1 MSGSKCAPR
10 SFSKGGKKAFADGGL
25 ADGGLPPIGRTPAAP
40 MGQAG
45 MATENAGPPTGASM
59 GGYDPMNPMQI
70 TGFKGT
76 PVAPMGQAGMGVG
89 NAGMPAPGAMPEAMP
104 LANAAGQA
112 AAQRDIAQA
121 APAYGQL
128 RGAMQ
133 DASGGMGGGG
143 RAMRRPGGS
152 GMGGGMGAGAR
163 FDQAQRGGGAQMKP
177 LMGYADGG
185 KVKKQNTG
193 KGGKFVP
200 FAKGAPK
207 ASKGTGP
214 TPKGFEKPTEK
225 GNVIRAFADGGCVT
239 NKRDM
244 KKG

>member
-1 MSGSKCAPR
+1 MTMSGSKCAPR

-25 ADGGLPPIGRTPAAP
+25 ADGGLPPIGRTPGLGA
-40 MGQAG
+40 MGQEAG
-45 MATENAGPPTGASM
+45 MAQGAGAPFAGMQTATGVAGPGAAY
-59 GGYDPMNPMQI
+59 G
-70 TGFKGT
+70 
-76 PVAPMGQAGMGVG
+76 APMA
-89 NAGMPAPGAMPEAMP
+89 APAAMPAAMP

-133 DASGGMGGGG
+133 DATGGMGGGG
-143 RAMRRPGGS
+143 RAMRGGGG
-152 GMGGGMGAGAR
+152 GMGGGSAGAR
-163 FDQAQRGGGAQMKP
+163 FDQAQRGGAQMKP
-177 LMGYADGG
+177 MMGYADGG

-225 GNVIRAFADGGCVT
+225 GNVIRAFADGGKV

-244 KKG
+244 KKC